1 MKLSSDQRA
10 AIESEI
16 LKRVRAHPGISRIS
30 LSRTLDLAPS
40 TVGSYVE
47 RLLAE
52 GFLAESEKVDAEAGR
67 PPTALRLNPD
77 GGQFIGVDFEAR
89 SIMATAVDFSA
100 RPLRQAHRDIQKS
113 DSVPAI
119 IRKLEQAILEVL
131 PANQERPLAIGV
143 GVPGLVDPL
152 KGVAVDY
159 KYIEGWHNVPLA
171 APLAHRFGVPVY
183 LENTIRSMALAE
195 LWFGQGRGV
204 RDWLCIG
211 IRSGIGAGIVAGGQ
225 LQRGSSYQAG
235 ELGRWRCPWPSRAA
249 ARIFANG
256 DTEAGAGMAEL
267 QEVASARAMLAAW
280 GRARKARRG
289 KFNGTVSQPHVFGDL
304 VRAVREG
311 DAGARQ
317 VIATAASLLGWAVS
331 QLTLALNPSRV
342 ILAGPPTLL
351 GDALLEPL
359 RRRAA
364 ELLLES
370 RSDPPEIV
378 NSTMGEYS
386 GALGAAALA
395 VHEWK
400 PTLANG

>member
-1 MKLSSDQRA
+1 
-10 AIESEI
+10 
-16 LKRVRAHPGISRIS
+16 
-30 LSRTLDLAPS
+30 
-40 TVGSYVE
+40 
-47 RLLAE
+47 
-52 GFLAESEKVDAEAGR
+52 
-67 PPTALRLNPD
+67 
-77 GGQFIGVDFEAR
+77 
-89 SIMATAVDFSA
+89 
-100 RPLRQAHRDIQKS
+100 
-113 DSVPAI
+113 
-119 IRKLEQAILEVL
+119 
-131 PANQERPLAIGV
+131 
-143 GVPGLVDPL
+143 
-152 KGVAVDY
+152 
-159 KYIEGWHNVPLA
+159 
-171 APLAHRFGVPVY
+171 LAHRFGVPVY

-342 ILAGPPTLL
+342 IMAGPPTLL